1 MKTKEELIKVFEETE
16 NCIEVGGYKNF
27 KGEWIELEDQ
37 DKMVDGSR
45 MYFSVSAIKNKKYFK
60 EFPEAKIYVQNIDTF
75 QKAKEMGSGCAVLN
89 MASERHPGGGVR
101 RGSRAQEEEL
111 FRRSNL
117 ALSLY
122 KFSPDEWASFSDAL
136 EEPGRFKYPITSF
149 GGIYSP
155 KVKVFKSPLSYNHLD
170 EPFECSVISV
180 PALRKPKLI
189 DGKLSE
195 DDAVKTKGKIRAVLR
210 IALLHGH
217 TKLVLGALGCG
228 SFGNPPQHVAQ
239 LFKEVLEEKEFAG
252 HFEEICFAILE
263 DGNSKGHG
271 GNLKPFKDVFGV

>member
-1 MKTKEELIKVFEETE
+1 MKTKEDLAKVFEETE

-27 KGEWIELEDQ
+27 NGEWIELEDQ
-37 DKMVDGSR
+37 EKMIDGSK
-45 MYFSVSAIKNKKYFK
+45 MYYSLSAIKNKKFFK
-60 EFPEAKIYVQNIDTF
+60 EFTETKIYVQNIDTF
-75 QKAKEMGSGCAVLN
+75 QKAREMGSNCAVLN
-89 MASERHPGGGVR
+89 MASERHPGGGVKN
-101 RGSRAQEEEL
+101 GSRAQEEEL
-111 FRRSNL
+111 CRRSNL

-122 KFSPDEWASFSDAL
+122 KFSNEEWATFKDLL
-136 EEPGRFKYPITSF
+136 EEPGKFHYPITSY

-155 KVKVFKSPLSYNHLD
+155 RVKVFKSYLSYNHLD

-189 DGKLSE
+189 NGKLSE
-195 DDAVKTKGKIRAVLR
+195 EDAIKTKGKIRAILR
-210 IALLHGH
+210 IALLHYH

-239 LFKEVLEEKEFAG
+239 LFKEVLEEKEFKG

-263 DGNSKGHG
+263 DGNSKEHG